1 MENQTSAL
9 FTTTSTSNLE
19 NGNCTVESRVPA
31 SSVLSFSSTTSSADI
46 CVEIDDEN
54 NADRDTSSSLKRP
67 LEEQEVCSVCNDVAT
82 GYHYGTPSCNG
93 CKTFF
98 RRTVMKKQVFQ
109 CQFDGNCPV
118 DKNVRC
124 ACRHCRFKKCL
135 EAGMSKESIQNN
147 RDPIG
152 YTKRT
157 RRILNQFPPFS
168 EEASS
173 GITASSSGITADT
186 PTNSLIPSNATMP
199 SFTPSQTSFNPFMNP
214 IPNVSSNN
222 NTQLNRPQTSS
233 STISQQQT
241 SDVEHVQEDLLN
253 SKLNVQKSL
262 NDLLLNSS
270 IFEDQI
276 AIKKMAAEVLQM
288 PSALKRADQKDH
300 LFWHE
305 RDWFI
310 MIEWAKMLPVYQNL
324 DLKDKLSLLRHSA
337 ITFPSLVQCFY
348 TPDVGPDT
356 IVFPDGTFFDRT
368 MNSDKS
374 LGFQRK
380 NFKMLDNLLE
390 PIRRIKIDQNEF
402 AGARAVFFLN
412 PGNFEYDSDADDLSM
427 SAKSQIAIARSA
439 ITNALYRY
447 MVQKR
452 GAAEAADKFG
462 KLMLLGTAIATMS
475 CEMREAV
482 SKFVADFFE
491 QIQFSDF
498 ARQILFSNN
507 CDNIINNPL
516 IIQQQQQQQSAITNI
531 PNYNLNQN
539 SIASLTNN
547 NHHQKQQQPPNSST
561 ISSQTQSLLVAVTP
575 QTSLNGMLLGGNT
588 PAVNNNTPMNVLNG
602 LSNYFANGIQQ
613 QQHQQ
618 SLQQTQQQQPQTVF
632 PLPQLQQQIIEQTQ
646 KQSFQQHQR
655 QQQQQITN
663 NFVQQQLYFSQH
675 QHQQNTPIQFINNS
689 FPTSINPSTL
699 QQQQHFRQIQLQQQL
714 HQQQHFNQPTIVPYP
729 TQQHPQPSPH
739 QQQQQPNTPQLSQ
752 PTSLRQ
758 PTPHSQTNPVRT
770 PQNSVVSPGRPISR
784 HPTPQQL
791 AGTNW
796 QQAQLVQ
803 NQNNNVP
810 PQTQFDQAYIYQ
822 TKLFDASPL
831 QKVFQAS
838 K

>member
-1 MENQTSAL
+1 
-9 FTTTSTSNLE
+9 
-19 NGNCTVESRVPA
+19 
-31 SSVLSFSSTTSSADI
+31 
-46 CVEIDDEN
+46 
-54 NADRDTSSSLKRP
+54 
-67 LEEQEVCSVCNDVAT
+67 
-82 GYHYGTPSCNG
+82 
-93 CKTFF
+93 
-98 RRTVMKKQVFQ
+98 
-109 CQFDGNCPV
+109 
-118 DKNVRC
+118 
-124 ACRHCRFKKCL
+124 
-135 EAGMSKESIQNN
+135 
-147 RDPIG
+147 
-152 YTKRT
+152 
-157 RRILNQFPPFS
+157 
-168 EEASS
+168 
-173 GITASSSGITADT
+173 
-186 PTNSLIPSNATMP
+186 
-199 SFTPSQTSFNPFMNP
+199 
-214 IPNVSSNN
+214 
-222 NTQLNRPQTSS
+222 
-233 STISQQQT
+233 
-241 SDVEHVQEDLLN
+241 
-253 SKLNVQKSL
+253 
-262 NDLLLNSS
+262 
-270 IFEDQI
+270 
-276 AIKKMAAEVLQM
+276 MAAEVLQM

-324 DLKDKLSLLRHSA
+324 DLKDKVLSLLRHSA

-452 GAAEAADKFG
+452 GAVEAADKFG

-482 SKFVADFFE
+482 IVADFFE

-516 IIQQQQQQQSAITNI
+516 IIQQQQQQSAITNI

-547 NHHQKQQQPPNSST
+547 HHHQKQQQQPPNSST
-561 ISSQTQSLLVAVTP
+561 ISPQTQSLLVAATP

-588 PAVNNNTPMNVLNG
+588 PATAVNNNTPMNVLNG

-613 QQHQQ
+613 QQ
-618 SLQQTQQQQPQTVF
+618 SLQQTQQQPQTSLPLQHQPQTVF

-663 NFVQQQLYFSQH
+663 NNFVQQQLYFSQ
-675 QHQQNTPIQFINNS
+675 QQQNTPIQFINNS
-689 FPTSINPSTL
+689 FPPTSLNPTTL
-699 QQQQHFRQIQLQQQL
+699 QQQQNFRQIQLQQQL

-729 TQQHPQPSPH
+729 TQQHAQPSPH

-831 QKVFQAS
+831 QKDQQPFTPTFFSGPNSDNSTAQSHPAS
-838 K
+838 AQSEDSSPPSIVNIQ